1 MDLILPII
9 FATTPTD
16 GSCYRVINLSNI
28 QKVFS
33 SVSKFSSCKE
43 EKTLEL
49 KKIMTINNILNV
61 SNFCVMRLT
70 QNQNNQ

>member
-28 QKVFS
+28 QTFFS

-43 EKTLEL
+43 EKILEL
-49 KKIMTINNILNV
+49 KKIMNINNILNV
-61 SNFCVMRLT
+61 GNFCVMRLT